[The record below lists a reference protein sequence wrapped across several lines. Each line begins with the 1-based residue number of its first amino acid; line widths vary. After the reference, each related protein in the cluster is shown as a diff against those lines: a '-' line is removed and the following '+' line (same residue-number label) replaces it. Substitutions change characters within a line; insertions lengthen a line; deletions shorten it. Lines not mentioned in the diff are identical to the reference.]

1 MSRIDIK
8 NPYLDM
14 QYTYDLADLR
24 SVEREYEKGAE
35 HNSIY
40 DFLLLNKDRFE
51 YALYMLNTAKL
62 PFYRQNDYWV
72 TYLVTPDEFL
82 NDQMKEMITNLSK
95 LEIVNLV
102 KYNTISKALDLN
114 YIQNMSVSYQPSLY
128 RNETFFFS
136 SNNGNFLVNN
146 QARVHEQIRLP
157 KATILIVD
165 KVVFPSVFG
174 I

>member
-14 QYTYDLADLR
+14 QFTYDLADLR

-35 HNSIY
+35 ANSIY
-40 DFLLLNKDRFE
+40 DFLLLNKDRFQ

-62 PFYRQNDYWV
+62 PFYRQNDYWA
-72 TYLVTPDEFL
+72 TYMVTPDEYL
-82 NDQMKEMITNLSK
+82 NDDMKELITNLSK
-95 LEIVNLV
+95 LEMVNLV
-102 KYNTISKALDLN
+102 KYNTTTKALDLR
-114 YIQNMSVSYQPSLY
+114 YIQNTSVSYQPSQY

-146 QARVHEQIRLP
+146 QAQVKEQIRLP

-165 KVVFPSVFG
+165 RLVFPSVFG